1 MNEINEH
8 NKQIQQNEINEST
21 CRIYIYIYIHILYI
35 DFLGSAKQPGFF
47 IARMSLSAKGSS
59 SGKNGGTCTGGSRSA
74 QSAHAEHHKT

>member
-21 CRIYIYIYIHILYI
+21 LYIYIHVYTFYI

-47 IARMSLSAKGSS
+47 IARMSFSAKGSS